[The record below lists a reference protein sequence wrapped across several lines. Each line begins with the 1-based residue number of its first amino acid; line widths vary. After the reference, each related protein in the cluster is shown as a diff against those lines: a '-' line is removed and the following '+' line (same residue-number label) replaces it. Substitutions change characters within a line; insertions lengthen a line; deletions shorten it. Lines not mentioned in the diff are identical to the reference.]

1 MTIILT
7 FLPINVIFLYCY
19 YLYNK
24 AKGKNLDN
32 MLYFFQFIAACALG
46 PFFLL
51 IFLSFMFS
59 KQIGGMFKK
68 VYNVIMYYPSV
79 LNEYCIDK
87 FRKTLINRQK
97 RKYVGKKITVIKNV
111 IGERSPEYCVLD
123 VELTWN
129 EYCLAILTEKGYI
142 KYVPLDRSLGL
153 EVKK

>member
-7 FLPINVIFLYCY
+7 FLPINIIFLYCY

-24 AKGKNLDN
+24 AKGKNQDS
-32 MLYFFQFIAACALG
+32 MLYFFQFLAACLLG

-51 IFLSFMFS
+51 LFLAFTFS
-59 KQIGGMFKK
+59 KQIGTVFK
-68 VYNVIMYYPSV
+68 NISNATFYYPSRF
-79 LNEYCIDK
+79 NEYCIDK

-97 RKYVGKKITVIKNV
+97 RKYVGRKITVIKNV

-129 EYCLAILTEKGYI
+129 DYCLAILTEKGYI